1 MSETPEEKMK
11 HLDEM
16 TLLLYIERQ
25 LDRAR
30 GLEVSAHTQEC
41 DACRT
46 LLRALERE
54 SRLLTRAMLEEDEPL
69 PSRLAQF
76 QERARKSMQWIW
88 GLVFG
93 LAATGIYALYTQYI
107 QPWQQQLENAGFG
120 GSNLLGLLIF
130 QGAMWKGWQSM
141 MTLLEVL
148 AMVTLA
154 GLGAMFFRR
163 RIRRG
168 SALALVFAGLCTVL
182 ALPTGA
188 SATEHRGGQNP
199 TVSKD
204 ETIKGD
210 VYLHGERVRVEGTV
224 EGDVFAAGK
233 DIDIDGHVTGDVISA
248 GRYLRI
254 RGTVDGNIRSA
265 GNTGVISGTVGKNIM
280 WFGDAVTVDTTGKV
294 GGGVTMFGGVLSI
307 DGHLGRDILFY
318 GEEVNVNGRVGG
330 SIQEKGNMMVIGS
343 NAQVDGPVKFEGN
356 KPAEVAQGARLA
368 SPVEFKQME
377 KRHDYQESDYYVWR
391 VIWTA
396 AFVLFGMVLFL
407 LAPKFAGETITA
419 AEGYGAPIGLGILI
433 FFGVPLAAIIAC
445 VTVVGLPLGILTIG
459 LWMLMLC
466 CAEIIVGGVVGNL
479 ILGKPADT
487 WGMIGRMA
495 LGFVI
500 VRIVYTPLAHV
511 HVIGMLAG
519 LGIWMWGM
527 GAISL
532 ALYRRLQPA
541 IAPNVPSA
549 PYNPP
554 MPPNTTVGGVMP
566 A

>member
-1 MSETPEEKMK
+1 MCNICRSPRVLVYGNAETRPDERAGNNRTDGGDCPCQGGRRRGLGRALPGLRARDIPVLQARLADAGRCRRRHDGNIHETEGQAGAVRRDAVVLRLALQGGGESLLGYAAAAQDSSGQGNGRFGERAAGASGPKSTGAADRAAHQRRSAQGAGQTGRASTDGAGDALLLGYELRRNCGRAGSAPRLCGRGAAARPARTAASAGRQRGPGGGRDFMSKAPEEKIK

-41 DACRT
+41 DTCHT
-46 LLRALERE
+46 LLRAMEQE

-88 GLVFG
+88 GVAFG
-93 LAATGIYALYTQYI
+93 LAATGVYALYTQYI

-154 GLGAMFFRR
+154 GLGVMFYRR

-168 SALALVFAGLCTVL
+168 SALALVLAGFSMVL

-199 TVSKD
+199 TVGKD

-224 EGDVFAAGK
+224 DGDVIAAGK

-254 RGTVDGNIRSA
+254 RGTVDGNIRSV
-265 GNTGVISGTVGKNIM
+265 GNTAVISGTLGKNIT
-280 WFGDAVTVDTTGKV
+280 WFGDAVPVDATGKV
-294 GGGVTMFGGVLSI
+294 GGGITMFRCPLAI
-307 DGHLGRDILFY
+307 DRPLNRDLLFY
-318 GEEVNVNGRVGG
+318 GQNLNA
-330 SIQEKGNMMVIGS
+330 NS
-343 NAQVDGPVKFEGN
+343 NTPD
-356 KPAEVAQGARLA
+356 
-368 SPVEFKQME
+368 
-377 KRHDYQESDYYVWR
+377 
-391 VIWTA
+391 
-396 AFVLFGMVLFL
+396 
-407 LAPKFAGETITA
+407 
-419 AEGYGAPIGLGILI
+419 
-433 FFGVPLAAIIAC
+433 AI
-445 VTVVGLPLGILTIG
+445 
-459 LWMLMLC
+459 
-466 CAEIIVGGVVGNL
+466 
-479 ILGKPADT
+479 
-487 WGMIGRMA
+487 
-495 LGFVI
+495 
-500 VRIVYTPLAHV
+500 H
-511 HVIGMLAG
+511 
-519 LGIWMWGM
+519 
-527 GAISL
+527 
-532 ALYRRLQPA
+532 
-541 IAPNVPSA
+541 
-549 PYNPP
+549 
-554 MPPNTTVGGVMP
+554 
-566 A
+566 